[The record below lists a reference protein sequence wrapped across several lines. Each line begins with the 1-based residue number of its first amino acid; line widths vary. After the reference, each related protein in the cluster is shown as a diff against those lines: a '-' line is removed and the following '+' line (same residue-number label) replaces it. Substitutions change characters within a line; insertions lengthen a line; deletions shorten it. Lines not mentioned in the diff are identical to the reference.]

1 MTRRVKIGEAKIYL
15 SALLAHVEAGEDL
28 IICRG
33 PEPIARVTRIH
44 REAEGDDLRAV
55 LRRERAKQS
64 RVTTSEI
71 LSWRHEGHSY

>member
-1 MTRRVKIGEAKIYL
+1 MTRRVNIGEAKTHL

-28 IICRG
+28 IMCRG
-33 PEPIARVTRIH
+33 PEPIARVTRIR
-44 REAEGDDLRAV
+44 RESEGDNLRAV

-64 RVTTSEI
+64 PVTTSEI

>member
-1 MTRRVKIGEAKIYL
+1 MTRRVTIREAKSRL
-15 SALLAHVEAGEDL
+15 SALLADVEAGEDL

-33 PEPIARVTRIH
+33 PEPISRVTRIH

-64 RVTTSEI
+64 PVTTSEI
-71 LSWRHEGHSY
+71 LAWRHDGRSH

>member
-1 MTRRVKIGEAKIYL
+1 MTRRVKIGEAKTHL
-15 SALLAHVEAGEDL
+15 SALLADVEAGDDL

-33 PEPIARVTRIH
+33 TEPIARVTRFH

-64 RVTTSEI
+64 PVTTSEI
-71 LSWRHEGHSY
+71 LAWRHEGHSR

>member
-1 MTRRVKIGEAKIYL
+1 MTRRVTIREAKSRL
-15 SALLAHVEAGEDL
+15 SALLADVEAGEDL

-64 RVTTSEI
+64 PVTTSEI
-71 LSWRHEGHSY
+71 LAWRHDGRSH